1 MIVKYI
7 ILVCDCFWFS
17 GNQIGDFGARM
28 LSKALQI
35 NSKLRCILWD
45 KNLIS
50 VQGFEDIAQALQKW
64 DVHWKTEI

>member
-1 MIVKYI
+1 
-7 ILVCDCFWFS
+7 
-17 GNQIGDFGARM
+17 M

-64 DVHWKTEI
+64 DIHWKTEI